1 MLLLVADFSY
11 GEIMGVKVM
20 REKMRKLFSIIMVIA
35 VVINFIPVT
44 QLLPNT
50 VVKAAALSDE
60 SIGELEE
67 GREEQIEVPSLNSDL
82 PTDNTEDPSL
92 TDESTEKLEEGK
104 EEQIEVP
111 SLYSHLPTD
120 NAENG
125 MWYRQEGAGV
135 KITEFTNPG
144 SEVVIPNTL
153 GGRPVTTIAQYA
165 LDGKNVNKITIPAT
179 VTRIEGEAFIDCSN
193 LKDIYF
199 SGNAPSMGQNAFS
212 NLHANLMIHF
222 RNNASG
228 FTAGTWIPSGTT
240 NRYQAVMDELTI
252 SVVDSNRNI
261 VPNAEICLRRNNKI
275 EYAITDANGL
285 CFLECGDYE
294 VVYSTD
300 NRRLYSSNNKMLINS
315 AQTTAQIILYPSE
328 VSGRI
333 TNQKGVPLAKMRVTA
348 KGQSTTTD
356 ANGYY
361 KFQDLDPNETVV
373 VIAQGEYQLKN
384 NHKIWIY
391 PPSYQVVQFN
401 FSQNRW
407 IGTVNFQLTKNESTY
422 TSAQFTT
429 YGMTVP
435 NYSSIRTFQLVSDQQ
450 YSEDI
455 DFYLDIPYGLTASLV
470 TLKNG
475 QQQATISGN
484 RVTYQFRHPG
494 QIADLQGLTFKAS
507 SYSYQSQYVVKAYL
521 KRKGDITY
529 NNIGNIVINLLNY
542 QFLDLNGPATV
553 ANANTNIILS
563 GKYSI
568 GTQGVSI
575 YEVNSGGK
583 YTKLTSATLLGSQ
596 YTATIRLNTGIHT
609 IIAIDDTSGIKS
621 DPLTIQV
628 GQQQNN
634 TRPLITK
641 VTVEEYYKSG
651 GLYRTLP
658 YSSVYGMPTASLWAN
673 SSTILNGIRYYIGD
687 RNLKVSVNIQN
698 IGNYIPSI
706 QFTGEEYTTYTQ
718 NNDLY
723 TFSINNWKSAGLA
736 HVNHDNHIVLVLKH
750 KKTGQEIQQR
760 IAHITIMYDPS
771 GYVYEETT
779 GERIAEATATLEKWN
794 EATGQWQQWEDP
806 DKEQENP
813 QLTTEEGRYGWM
825 VEEGKYRVKV
835 QKDGYVNVV
844 DGGVA
849 ALANTP
855 DGSFDASIPNDS
867 TMTVLPPRF
876 DVNIPLHATDA
887 LPIDPSDPAQVPV
900 YQLTKIPSKI
910 EKGTFIKVLPTKA
923 MLKLNPDSI
932 EWIGGDYL
940 EVAQTIESGGKIG
953 AGGCIVK
960 VVGQNPSPLKK
971 GTKAALQA
979 TITYKTSK
987 GIEKTKKYKKNTSI
1001 ITKTTALSIEASDRI
1016 VDNTITF
1023 SKKKETVTANVVLN
1037 KGDTNNIPTNAKLK
1051 WFVADSAGKKVA
1063 TVNSKGVI
1071 KAVGPGETDII
1082 VVPRDN
1088 KVKGMRDTEIPLRA
1102 VIHVV
1107 NPKTQEV
1114 SFMEN
1119 GAIVTEK
1126 ELPAKGSTFDLTTL
1140 LSIIPE
1146 NAFQKEGMKFKWESS
1161 NRKAISVN
1169 SKGIVKAVG
1178 KEGSAQI
1185 KVTAKEGVPKG
1196 ETAPSATITIKIAEN
1211 KQ

>member
-1 MLLLVADFSY
+1 MLLLVANFSY

-20 REKMRKLFSIIMVIA
+20 REKMRKLFSIIMIIA
-35 VVINFIPVT
+35 VVINFIPAT
-44 QLLPNT
+44 QLLPDT
-50 VVKAAALSDE
+50 IVKAVSLSDE
-60 SIGELEE
+60 STGELEE

-125 MWYRQEGAGV
+125 IWYRQEGAGV
-135 KITEFTNPG
+135 KITEFTNPE
-144 SEVVIPNTL
+144 SELVIPDIL
-153 GGRPVTTIAQYA
+153 GGKPVTAIAEFA
-165 LDGKNVNKITIPAT
+165 LDGKSVNKITIPAT
-179 VTRIEGEAFIDCSN
+179 VTRIEGEAFIDCSS
-193 LKDIYF
+193 LQDIYF
-199 SGNAPSMGQNAFS
+199 SGNAPSMGQSAFS
-212 NLHANLMIHF
+212 NLHPNLTIHF
-222 RNNASG
+222 RNNVSG
-228 FTAGTWIPSGTT
+228 FTAGIWTPNGTT
-240 NRYQAVMDELTI
+240 DRYQAVMDELTV
-252 SVVDSNRNI
+252 SVIDLNGNI
-261 VPNAEICLRRNNKI
+261 VPNAEICFQRNSVE
-275 EYAITDANGL
+275 EYAITDENGV

-294 VVYSTD
+294 VVSSTD
-300 NRRLYSSNNKMLINS
+300 NSRLYSSNRKMSISS
-315 AQTTAQIILYPSE
+315 AQKTAQITLYSSE
-328 VSGRI
+328 VSGRV
-333 TNQKGVPLAKMRVTA
+333 TNEKGAPLAGMEMTA
-348 KGQSTTTD
+348 RGKSTTTD
-356 ANGYY
+356 SNGYY
-361 KFQDLDPNETVV
+361 KFEGLNPYGKVV
-373 VIAQGEYQLKN
+373 VTVQGQYQVKN
-384 NHKIWIY
+384 NHKVWIY
-391 PPSYQVVQFN
+391 PSDSQIVQFN

-407 IGTVNFQLTKNESTY
+407 IAAANFQLQKNNSTY
-422 TSAQFTT
+422 TSSQLTT

-435 NYSSIRTFQLVSDQQ
+435 NYSAIRTFQLVSDQE
-450 YSEDI
+450 YSENI
-455 DFYLDIPYGLTASLV
+455 EFYLQIPYGLTVSAL
-470 TLKNG
+470 TLKEG
-475 QQQATISGN
+475 QQQANISGN
-484 RVTYQFRHPG
+484 RVTYRFEHPG
-494 QIADLQGLTFKAS
+494 QIADLQGITFKS
-507 SYSYQSQYVVKAYL
+507 SNYQAQYIVKAYL
-521 KRKGDITY
+521 KKDGEITY
-529 NNIGNIVINLLNY
+529 NNIGNITINVLNY
-542 QFLDLNGPATV
+542 QFLDLSGPSAV
-553 ANANTNIILS
+553 ADRNTDIVLS
-563 GKYSI
+563 GKYSV

-575 YEVNSGGK
+575 YQVNSGGK
-583 YTKLTSATLLGSQ
+583 DTKLTSARLLGSQ
-596 YTATIRLNTGIHT
+596 YTAVIRLKEGIHT
-609 IIAIDDTSGIKS
+609 IIARDDTSGIKS
-621 DPLTIQV
+621 EPLTIQV

-634 TRPLITK
+634 KRPLIK
-641 VTVEEYYKSG
+641 NVTVSEYYKSG

-658 YSSVYGMPTASLWAN
+658 YSSDYGMPTGILRAYWP
-673 SSTILNGIRYYIGD
+673 TIINGIYYCQGD
-687 RNLKVSVNIQN
+687 NNLKVSFEINN
-698 IGNYIPSI
+698 IGDYVPSI
-706 QFTGEEYTTYTQ
+706 QFTGVDYTSYTKNENQ
-718 NNDLY
+718 Y

-736 HVNHDNHIVLVLKH
+736 HVDHDNHIVLVLTH
-750 KKTGQEIQQR
+750 KKTKEVIKQR
-760 IAHITIMYDPS
+760 IAHITILYDPS
-771 GYVYEETT
+771 GYVYEQTT

-794 EATGQWQQWEDP
+794 EATGQWQQWEDA

-813 QLTTEEGRYGWM
+813 QITSEEGRYGWM

-887 LPIDPSDPAQVPV
+887 LPIDPSDPTQVPV

-932 EWIGGDYL
+932 EWMGGDYL
-940 EVAQTIESGGKIG
+940 EVAQTIESGGKTG

-960 VVGQNPSPLKK
+960 IVGQNPSPLKK

-1037 KGDTNNIPTNAKLK
+1037 RGDTNNIPTNAKLK

-1071 KAVGPGETDII
+1071 KAVGAGETDII

-1088 KVKGMRDTEIPLRA
+1088 KVKGMRDTEIPLRV

-1196 ETAPSATITIKIAEN
+1196 ETPPSATITIKIAEN